1 MAELTAN
8 ALTVLERRYLARDA
22 EGRVQET
29 PERMFR
35 RVARAIAAPDAAYGA
50 DPGPAEA
57 RFYERMAALEFLPNS
72 PTLMNAGRELGQLAA
87 CFVVPVGDS
96 MGEIFDAVKW
106 AAVIQMTGGGTGFAF
121 SRLRPSGDLV
131 ASTRKAASGPLPFMD
146 VFNSATD
153 AIKQGGTR
161 RGANMGVLR
170 VDHPDILE
178 FITAKLDPS
187 RLRNFNIS
195 VAATDEFMAAV
206 AAGGS
211 YALRSPRTREPVRS
225 L

>member
-57 RFYERMAALEFLPNS
+57 RFYQRMTRLEFLPNS

-96 MGEIFDAVKW
+96 MPEIFDAVKW
-106 AAVIQMTGGGTGFAF
+106 AAQIQMTGGGTGFAF
-121 SRLRPSGDLV
+121 SRLRPAGDRV
-131 ASTRKAASGPLPFMD
+131 STTKGVASGPMAFMD
-146 VFNSATD
+146 VFNAATD
-153 AIKQGGTR
+153 AVRQGGTR

-178 FITAKLDPS
+178 FIAAKLEGP
-187 RLRNFNIS
+187 RLANFNIS
-195 VAATDEFMAAV
+195 VAVTD
-206 AAGGS
+206 
-211 YALRSPRTREPVRS
+211 
-225 L
+225 